1 MNEGTH
7 RKQIRD
13 YALVDISKIG
23 FANPSN
29 ELKDAYLTG
38 DAELLRTDI
47 CMAGRMYIYIMDGR
61 IYMDG
66 RITHGWTV
74 IRIDGQIYVCMYACM
89 DGYSVEVA
97 RCVAL

>member
-1 MNEGTH
+1 MVNEGTR

-13 YALVDISKIG
+13 YALDYINKLG

-29 ELKDAYLTG
+29 ELKETYLTG
-38 DAELLRTDI
+38 GAVFLRTNV
-47 CMAGRMYIYIMDGR
+47 YIMDGR
-61 IYMDG
+61 IYTDG